1 MNKAHPTT
9 LQARHAD
16 LETRIAAEAGR
27 PRPDT
32 GLIAEWKKQKLRLK
46 EEFGKS

>member
-1 MNKAHPTT
+1 MNNAHPTT

-16 LETRIAAEAGR
+16 LDARITAETGR

-32 GLIAEWKKQKLRLK
+32 GLISELKKQKLRLK
-46 EEFGKS
+46 EELNRH